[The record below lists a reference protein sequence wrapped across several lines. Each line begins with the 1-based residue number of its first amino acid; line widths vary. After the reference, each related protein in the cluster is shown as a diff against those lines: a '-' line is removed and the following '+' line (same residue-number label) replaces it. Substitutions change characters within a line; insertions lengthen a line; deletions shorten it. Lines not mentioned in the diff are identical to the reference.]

1 MRWIFLL
8 LAVLSV
14 LKPTDAT
21 PDPLEH
27 AMGLNYKVAFSQ
39 KPPPRGLS
47 KEQYYSMRLRNG
59 SFFVCV
65 LPEVLLEQRSSAAL
79 FEANS
84 EVPVKFIERIHERFK
99 KVCINLLEGWWTY
112 RLCWNDAIVQ
122 VHLPTVILSDG
133 VLLTTEPQG
142 PQTQFLLGTSPS
154 KDDLNFRYG
163 VDALGNRYIFTKY
176 PNGEVCDLTNAPRE
190 TEVRLYCARD
200 NEEEK
205 MTLREVEV
213 CRYVVSLTSR
223 HACIQELQQ
232 EVTQRTITCHEL
244 V

>member
-1 MRWIFLL
+1 MRLILL
-8 LAVLSV
+8 LIAVLSV
-14 LKPTDAT
+14 WKLTDAT

-27 AMGLNYKVAFSQ
+27 AMGLNYRVFFSQ
-39 KPPPRGLS
+39 KPLPPGLS
-47 KEQYYSMRLRNG
+47 KEYYYPMRLRNG

-65 LPEVLLEQRSSAAL
+65 LPDVLLEKRSSATL

-84 EVPVKFIERIHERFK
+84 EVPAQLIQHIHERFK
-99 KVCINLLEGWWTY
+99 KLCINLLEGWWTY
-112 RLCWNDAIVQ
+112 RLCWNEAILQ

-154 KDDLNFRYG
+154 KDVLTFRYG
-163 VDALGNRYIFTKY
+163 LDTFGNRYISTNY
-176 PNGEVCDLTNAPRE
+176 PNGDVCDLTNAPRE
-190 TEVRLYCARD
+190 TEIRLYCARE

-232 EVTQRTITCHEL
+232 EVTQRTIRCHEI